1 MFLRFSKF
9 GLYSVWSSRHQ
20 CLSDSNGF
28 ITGVINIQSIFAHF
42 SALHSHAVDNI
53 GLPFLYEP
61 CDAISD
67 YTESSAFQ
75 TCSDTVSV
83 ETRVCYYNENLQKV
97 LNQRTPMKRKILT
110 KPRAP
115 WFYKTIIV
123 SRKQLQHLKRHV
135 AVYYRGGAL
144 LQKTSCPGFHMMVP
158 FITSFRSVQITL
170 QSDEVKNVPCGT
182 SGGVMIYFDR
192 IEVVNILSGSS
203 VFEVVKNYTAD
214 YDKTLIFNK
223 VHHELNQFC
232 SAHNLQDVYID
243 LFDQID
249 ENLKRALQ
257 TDLDKQCPGL
267 FIQAVRV
274 TKPKIPES
282 IRKSYEIMEGEKTK
296 LLIAQQR
303 QKVVE
308 KDAETERKKAIIG
321 KVICEYYS
329 INQFTSL
336 TFILFLFNSCHSN
349 VLYLFETEAEKS
361 AQVSKINLNQQIMEK
376 ESKKKMASI
385 EDEMAL
391 ARERTKADSEYYM
404 KKMNSEANKLL
415 HTPEFIELQRIEA
428 IAGNNKIYFGP
439 SIPNMFLDGANPQVS
454 TQNNI
459 LSDKKV
465 SLEKYFFLMMYIF
478 IYLSNYGFILC
489 SFKIIQ
495 NENQKCLIEGVSGA
509 MLMLYHIETLSFQVF
524 ISSVH

>member
-123 SRKQLQHLKRHV
+123 SRKQLQHLKRKFSASNLEALMNNFIFPGHV

-308 KDAETERKKAIIG
+308 KDAETERKKAII
-321 KVICEYYS
+321 
-329 INQFTSL
+329 
-336 TFILFLFNSCHSN
+336 
-349 VLYLFETEAEKS
+349 EAEKS